1 MTIKFKNIIYVV
13 ILFSVAASHFVD
25 AKKAPR
31 KVLCGNG
38 ATVEVYD
45 TSRGAATNACKK
57 AGHPPPRVNFKPTTS
72 MSIQSSQQQGADD
85 DCQWDPNSARL
96 PDCKKKLKKKDDCK
110 YDPDSAKLPCSDTPS
125 KSLLLPA
132 VQAAVGGSMGASCGS
147 SSSISRALDQCG
159 KKGHKFAACKK
170 KNGNWSCEP
179 SKSRNGKNVRPTGMA
194 IKR

>member
-1 MTIKFKNIIYVV
+1 MNIKLKNIIYVV
-13 ILFSVAASHFVD
+13 ILCGIAASHFAE

-45 TSRGAATNACKK
+45 TSSGGATRACKK
-57 AGHPPPRVNFKPTTS
+57 AGHPPPKVNFKPATQLG
-72 MSIQSSQQQGADD
+72 IQTSQQRDADD

-110 YDPDSAKLPCSDTPS
+110 YDPNSAKLPCSKN
-125 KSLLLPA
+125 KSQGLLLPA
-132 VQAAVGGSMGASCGS
+132 VQSINLASCGS

-170 KNGNWSCEP
+170 KNGNWTCSP
-179 SKSRNGKNVRPTGMA
+179 SKNKSGKNVRPTG
-194 IKR
+194 IGIRR